1 MDENE
6 IKLENSVSEM
16 PPDNNKNRTSTSII
30 ITVAVCFVVMMSVI
44 FGMIHYYNAKE
55 LKKDAISRVNTICD
69 EINSYTTEIDESKL
83 YTLDEKLK
91 EVNTI
96 IEENNLDNVYVDKYL
111 YSKNYVNDIRLYNE
125 IVSDVMSVYEEDYKD
140 VQSNINALKTD
151 SIRAKITDT
160 MLTDIKETVR
170 MKVLHNTL
178 KYFEEYLNKKHNF
191 SSVSGIIQSY
201 HYSVPP
207 GIDKNFLLSI
217 PDGQKIDSVAIEGF
231 GSITKDNATFEKSYY
246 ADYVNTLK
254 SISAKPIQ
262 DAINKNADGGFAIE
276 YVSEGLE
283 DMISCC
289 VSPFEIEVIYE
300 NGVLDIYMTT
310 NNGKESI
317 FMNQLNS
324 VKAITL
330 S

>member
-1 MDENE
+1 MGENE
-6 IKLENSVSEM
+6 IKLENSVSEN
-16 PPDNNKNRTSTSII
+16 PPNNNKSRISTSII
-30 ITVAVCFVVMMSVI
+30 VTIVVCFVVMISVV

-55 LKKDAISRVNTICD
+55 VRKDAISRVNALCD
-69 EINSYTTEIDESKL
+69 EINSYSTEIDDSKL

-91 EVNTI
+91 EVNAI
-96 IEENNLDNVYVDKYL
+96 IEEKNLDDVYLDKYL

-125 IVSDVMSVYEEDYKD
+125 ITSDVMSVYEEDYKD
-140 VQSNINALKTD
+140 IQSNINALKTD

-160 MLTDIKETVR
+160 ILSDIKETVR

-178 KYFEEYLNKKHNF
+178 KYFEEYLNKKNNF

-207 GIDKNFLLSI
+207 GIDKNFVLSI
-217 PDGQKIDSVAIEGF
+217 PDGQKIDSVTIEGF

-254 SISAKPIQ
+254 SITAKPIQ

-283 DMISCC
+283 DMISWC

-310 NNGKESI
+310 NNGRESI
-317 FMNQLNS
+317 YMNQLSS
-324 VKAITL
+324 VKAVTL